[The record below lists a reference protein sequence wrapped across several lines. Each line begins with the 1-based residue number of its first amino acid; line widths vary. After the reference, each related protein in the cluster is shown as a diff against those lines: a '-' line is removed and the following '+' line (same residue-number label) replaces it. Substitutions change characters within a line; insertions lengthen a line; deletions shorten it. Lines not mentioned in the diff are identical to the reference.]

1 MRIAV
6 LGTGMVGNAIASQ
19 FVKDPGRVPWSVL
32 GTPHFNI
39 DVVGTACT
47 RESMPATSR

>member
-19 FVKDPGRVPWSVL
+19 FVKDPGRVPLGCLGHATLQHRRRMWSL
-32 GTPHFNI
+32 RP
-39 DVVGTACT
+39 
-47 RESMPATSR
+47 SRSGLR